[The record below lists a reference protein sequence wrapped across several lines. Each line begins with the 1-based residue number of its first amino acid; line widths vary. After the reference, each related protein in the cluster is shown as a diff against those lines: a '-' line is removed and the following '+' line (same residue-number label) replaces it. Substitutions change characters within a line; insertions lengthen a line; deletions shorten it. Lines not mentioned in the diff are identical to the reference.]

1 MKKIISTLLAGA
13 MLVSA
18 AVMPAL
24 AEGRDEFPDARHHW
38 ARRSIE
44 RWAEA
49 GLLKGDQNGNVTPTA
64 DMTRAQYA
72 TLLMRLLGLED
83 DPTQTFNDLTDP
95 DAWYASAVRACKA
108 AGIMTGDQSGN
119 CNPHTSISRAE
130 AMVMFVRAM
139 GLKNQ
144 SDVEALMKS
153 FSDSANVPS
162 WAAESL
168 AAMLEKGILA
178 GVGYDNDE
186 VRLDATEN
194 INRGSVFTLLDK
206 AIGLYITEAGDY
218 TARDGD
224 RFVVINVPA
233 DENGKVGAVNLSGA
247 AACVLVA
254 QGTAAAVNL
263 SVSAETVK
271 VEAPV
276 SLTLED
282 GAAVETLTLNEKTE
296 VTLNAGAAVDE
307 AQVNAE
313 SDLTLEKDAAVGEMT
328 LNAAGNVS
336 VAKGAAVTAMTL
348 NAAGTVNNKGTV
360 GTLNANVSGV
370 TFNGTRPKKTVTA
383 DDVKAPTSSGST
395 SSGGGGGGGGS
406 SSVTRYLY
414 TVSGGSF
421 TGGTVTADVTATNT
435 PDQTVT
441 LTVTPATKNGLP
453 YVLSAAPTVTCS
465 GQDVAVSPAADGTY
479 TFVMTTEGS
488 YKISASFVQPITD
501 AALFVVQ
508 DEATYKKLES
518 YGYSSKNR
526 EHELLAVQT
535 NPWLA
540 FCVKK
545 GEGYADKKQVRYTLT
560 TDEGVVTKWATNHD
574 NKFGRWQTSAIGSL
588 PDQDELGLNGDV
600 LNFHLTFD
608 YEGASY
614 AFVFTYVKSGVTAKT
629 FTVKGFNGEVLQTGS
644 GAVGQAVTIR
654 SAPAVVGHHFTGWD
668 KTVTDGKYTV
678 LDGDNTI
685 TAQYAPNSITMT
697 FSGVEGMA
705 DATYTYTGSEALP
718 QAPTKASYTFDGWSV
733 DGKLYPTLTRADI
746 KAIIA
751 AKADGASVTATAQ
764 WTFIPTA
771 YTVTFDLDGGVG
783 AAENVT
789 FSTTESG
796 FTAVENW
803 PADPT
808 RKCYTFVG
816 WFLGEETD
824 PVTKDTVTTLVG
836 KANGKTISLKA
847 KWTENALTGS
857 VTLSGDAQWGGTLT
871 ASYDNPK
878 NVDEKN
884 FGFVWYCDGAEIPEA
899 TESTYVTDYE
909 QVGKTI
915 TAAVVGKEDYT
926 GSVTSN
932 GITVEKR
939 VLDGTVTIKPVTEGD
954 ITVGTELKATYAGT
968 VSRFYKCVWYRE
980 GQEKEIDTTAQH
992 TVVAADQGKTL
1003 KVVVQTVNE
1012 DKCLN
1017 PETEISDTIFIPAAS
1032 TPDEGGES

>member
-1 MKKIISTLLAGA
+1 MKKIVSTLLAGA

-18 AVMPAL
+18 LALPAL

-83 DPTQTFNDLTDP
+83 DPTQTFRDLTDP

-144 SDVEALMKS
+144 SDTETLMKS
-153 FSDSANVPS
+153 FSDSESVPS
-162 WAAESL
+162 WAAESM

-233 DENGKVGAVNLSGA
+233 DESGKAGAVNLSGE

-254 QGTAAAVNL
+254 QGTDAAVNL
-263 SVSAETVK
+263 SASAETVK

-276 SLTLED
+276 ALTLED
-282 GAAVETLTLNEKTE
+282 GAAVETLTLNEKSE

-313 SDLTLEKDAAVGEMT
+313 SDLTLEKGAAVTAMT
-328 LNAAGNVS
+328 LNAAGSVS
-336 VAKGAAVTAMTL
+336 VAKGAAVTAMTM

-370 TFNGTRPKKTVTA
+370 TFNGTKPKKTVTA
-383 DDVKAPTSSGST
+383 DDAKAPTSSGSA
-395 SSGGGGGGGGS
+395 SSGGGGGGGS

-435 PDQTVT
+435 PNQTVT
-441 LTVTPATKNGLP
+441 LTVTPAAKNGLP
-453 YVLSAAPTVTCS
+453 YVLAAAPTVTCS
-465 GQDVAVSPAADGTY
+465 GQDVAVSPAAGGTY
-479 TFVMTTEGS
+479 TFVMDTEGS

-501 AALFVVQ
+501 AALFAVQ

-518 YGYSSKNR
+518 YGYSSENR
-526 EHELLAVQT
+526 ENELSAVQT

-545 GEGYADKKQVRYTLT
+545 GEGYADKKAVRYTLT
-560 TDEGVVTKWATNHD
+560 TDEGVVAKWAANHD

-588 PDQDELGLNGDV
+588 PGQDELNLTGDV

-614 AFVFTYVKSGVTAKT
+614 AFDFTYVKTGVTAKT

-644 GAVGQAVTIR
+644 GAVGQKVTIR
-654 SAPAVVGHHFTGWD
+654 SAPSVVGHHFTGWD
-668 KTVTDGKYTV
+668 KTVNGDKYTV

-685 TAQYAPNSITMT
+685 AAQYAPDSVTMT
-697 FSGVEGMA
+697 FTGV
-705 DATYTYTGSEALP
+705 DAMDPVTYTYTGNEALP
-718 QAPTKASYTFDGWSV
+718 QSPTKTNYTFDGWSI

-751 AKADGASVTATAQ
+751 AKADGASVTAAAQ
-764 WTFIPTA
+764 WTFVPTA
-771 YTVTFDLDGGVG
+771 YTVAFDLNGGEG
-783 AAENVT
+783 TAENVT

-803 PADPT
+803 PAAPT
-808 RKCYTFVG
+808 RKCHTFAG
-816 WFLGEETD
+816 WFLDEKTA
-824 PVTKDTVTTLVG
+824 PVTKDTVTTLVS

-871 ASYDNPK
+871 ASYDNAET
-878 NVDEKN
+878 VTEKN
-884 FGFVWYCDGAEIPEA
+884 FSFVWYCDGVEIPKA
-899 TESTYVTDYE
+899 TGSTYITDAE

-926 GSVTSN
+926 GSVTST
-932 GITVEKR
+932 GITVERR
-939 VLDGTVTIKPVTEGD
+939 VLDGTVTITPLSED
-954 ITVGTELKATYAGT
+954 ITVGTALKATYTGT
-968 VSRFYKCVWYRE
+968 VSEFYKCVWYRDGRE
-980 GQEKEIDTTAQH
+980 EHIDVTAQH
-992 TVVAADQGKTL
+992 IVVAADLGKTL
-1003 KVVVQTVNE
+1003 KVVVQTANE
-1012 DKCLN
+1012 SKCLD
-1017 PETEISDTIFIPAAS
+1017 PEAEISATISIPAAS
-1032 TPDEGGES
+1032 SPEE